1 MTTPMLTVRSSQLSV
16 LGHDVD
22 QRFIDSLVARF
33 LHLLPDPV
41 ALRERILSARQ
52 RCARYGVLANQD
64 LEWFVELELT
74 RGPEWELQP
83 AMNWTLEFL
92 DNPKVDL
99 AGRRFRLE
107 KLLKRW
113 DAYAG

>member
-1 MTTPMLTVRSSQLSV
+1 MLTIRTPQLSV
-16 LGHDVD
+16 LGQDVD
-22 QRFIDSLVARF
+22 RRFVDLLVERF
-33 LHLLPDPV
+33 LPLLPDSV

-52 RCARYGVLANQD
+52 RCAGYGVLANQD

-83 AMNWTLEFL
+83 AMQWSLAFL

-107 KLLKRW
+107 KMLKKW